1 MLVHTGQVIKLQLL
15 AMVVTFALWTYC
27 LVGVISCPPNRV
39 RNLPKLV
46 WVLLVV
52 LFPFVGSIAWL
63 VAGRPTGERANRS
76 AHERAQQAFPE
87 YDRPGRAA
95 AHDPQRD
102 EEFLRR
108 VRERAEEQRRRYE
121 QSRRSGLEQPS
132 EAEQLAQPDG
142 SLAPDGSAPVEQ
154 LEPPAQP
161 EVTAVP
167 DEPADPAGA
176 DAGEK

>member
-15 AMVVTFALWTYC
+15 ATVVTFALWAYC

-63 VAGRPTGERANRS
+63 VAGRPEKTATTPSRYERA
-76 AHERAQQAFPE
+76 APDYPE

-95 AHDPQRD
+95 AVDPAKD
-102 EEFLRR
+102 EEFLRK
-108 VRERAEEQRRRYE
+108 VRERAEEQRRRHE
-121 QSRRSGLEQPS
+121 QSRK
-132 EAEQLAQPDG
+132 AD
-142 SLAPDGSAPVEQ
+142 
-154 LEPPAQP
+154 
-161 EVTAVP
+161 P
-167 DEPADPAGA
+167 DEEPEPR
-176 DAGEK
+176 

>member
-1 MLVHTGQVIKLQLL
+1 VLVHTGQVIKLQLL
-15 AMVVTFALWTYC
+15 ATVVTFALWAYC

-76 AHERAQQAFPE
+76 AHERAQPAFPE

-95 AHDPQRD
+95 AQDPQRD

-121 QSRRSGLEQPS
+121 QSRRSELEQPAQ
-132 EAEQLAQPDG
+132 AEPPVQPDPSGPEAQPD
-142 SLAPDGSAPVEQ
+142 V
-154 LEPPAQP
+154 PAQ
-161 EVTAVP
+161 P

>member
-1 MLVHTGQVIKLQLL
+1 VLVHTGQVIKLQLL
-15 AMVVTFALWTYC
+15 ATVVTFALWAYC

-76 AHERAQQAFPE
+76 AHERAQPAFPE

-95 AHDPQRD
+95 AQDPQRD

-121 QSRRSGLEQPS
+121 QSRRSELEQPAQ
-132 EAEQLAQPDG
+132 AEQPVQPDPSAPEAQPD
-142 SLAPDGSAPVEQ
+142 V
-154 LEPPAQP
+154 PAQP
-161 EVTAVP
+161 EVTPQP

>member
-1 MLVHTGQVIKLQLL
+1 MIKLQLL

-39 RNLPKLV
+39 RNLPKLA

-76 AHERAQQAFPE
+76 AHERAQPAFPE

-121 QSRRSGLEQPS
+121 QSRRSGLEQPAQ
-132 EAEQLAQPDG
+132 AEQAAQPSVSVPDAQPD
-142 SLAPDGSAPVEQ
+142 LPV
-154 LEPPAQP
+154 QP
-161 EVTAVP
+161 EVTAQS

-176 DAGEK
+176 DAGDK

>member
-1 MLVHTGQVIKLQLL
+1 MIKLQLL

-76 AHERAQQAFPE
+76 AHERPQTAFPE

-95 AHDPQRD
+95 AQDPQRD

-121 QSRRSGLEQPS
+121 QSRRSGLEQPAQ
-132 EAEQLAQPDG
+132 AEQPDG
-142 SLAPDGSAPVEQ
+142 TAPVEQ
-154 LEPPAQP
+154 SDVPVQP

>member
-1 MLVHTGQVIKLQLL
+1 VLVHTGQVIKLQLL
-15 AMVVTFALWTYC
+15 ATVVTFALWAYC

-76 AHERAQQAFPE
+76 AHERAQPTFPE

-95 AHDPQRD
+95 AQDPQRD

-121 QSRRSGLEQPS
+121 QSRRSELEQPAQ
-132 EAEQLAQPDG
+132 AEPPVQPDPSGPEAQPD
-142 SLAPDGSAPVEQ
+142 V
-154 LEPPAQP
+154 PAQ
-161 EVTAVP
+161 P

>member
-1 MLVHTGQVIKLQLL
+1 VLVHTGQVIKLQLL
-15 AMVVTFALWTYC
+15 ATVVTFALWAYC

-52 LFPFVGSIAWL
+52 LFPLVGSIAWL

-76 AHERAQQAFPE
+76 AHERAQPAFPE

-95 AHDPQRD
+95 AQDPQRD

-121 QSRRSGLEQPS
+121 QSRRSELEQPAQ
-132 EAEQLAQPDG
+132 AEPPVQPDPSGPEAQPD
-142 SLAPDGSAPVEQ
+142 V
-154 LEPPAQP
+154 PAQ
-161 EVTAVP
+161 P

>member
-1 MLVHTGQVIKLQLL
+1 VLVHTGQVIKLQLL
-15 AMVVTFALWTYC
+15 ATVVTFALWAYC

-76 AHERAQQAFPE
+76 AHERAQPAFPE

-95 AHDPQRD
+95 AQDPQRD

-121 QSRRSGLEQPS
+121 QSRRSELEQPAQA
-132 EAEQLAQPDG
+132 EAPVQPDPSG
-142 SLAPDGSAPVEQ
+142 PEAHPDV
-154 LEPPAQP
+154 PAQ
-161 EVTAVP
+161 P

>member
-1 MLVHTGQVIKLQLL
+1 MIKLQLL

-121 QSRRSGLEQPS
+121 QSRRSQ
-132 EAEQLAQPDG
+132 
-142 SLAPDGSAPVEQ
+142 
-154 LEPPAQP
+154 PAQP
-161 EVTAVP
+161 EQPEQPAQAGAAPQQPDVPVQPEATAQP

>member
-1 MLVHTGQVIKLQLL
+1 VLVHTGQVIKLQLL
-15 AMVVTFALWTYC
+15 ATVVTFALWAYC

-76 AHERAQQAFPE
+76 AHERAQPAFPE

-95 AHDPQRD
+95 AQDPQRD

-121 QSRRSGLEQPS
+121 QSRRSELEQPAQ
-132 EAEQLAQPDG
+132 AEPPVQPDPSG
-142 SLAPDGSAPVEQ
+142 PEAHPDV
-154 LEPPAQP
+154 PAQ
-161 EVTAVP
+161 P

>member
-121 QSRRSGLEQPS
+121 QSRRSQ
-132 EAEQLAQPDG
+132 
-142 SLAPDGSAPVEQ
+142 
-154 LEPPAQP
+154 PAQP
-161 EVTAVP
+161 EQPEQPAQAEQPAQPDVPVQPEATAQP

>member
-15 AMVVTFALWTYC
+15 ATVVTLALWAYC

-76 AHERAQQAFPE
+76 SHERAQPAFPE

-95 AHDPQRD
+95 AQDPQRD

-121 QSRRSGLEQPS
+121 QSRRSELEQPAQA
-132 EAEQLAQPDG
+132 EAPEQPDPSGPEAQPD
-142 SLAPDGSAPVEQ
+142 V
-154 LEPPAQP
+154 PAQ
-161 EVTAVP
+161 P
-167 DEPADPAGA
+167 DEPADPTGA

>member
-15 AMVVTFALWTYC
+15 ATVVTFALWAYC

-52 LFPFVGSIAWL
+52 LFPLVGSIAWL

-76 AHERAQQAFPE
+76 AHERAHPTFPE

-95 AHDPQRD
+95 AQDPQRD

-121 QSRRSGLEQPS
+121 QSRRSELEQPAQA
-132 EAEQLAQPDG
+132 EAPVQPDPSG
-142 SLAPDGSAPVEQ
+142 PEAHPDV
-154 LEPPAQP
+154 PAQ
-161 EVTAVP
+161 P

>member
-1 MLVHTGQVIKLQLL
+1 VLVHTGQVIKLQLL
-15 AMVVTFALWTYC
+15 ATVVTFALWAYC

-63 VAGRPTGERANRS
+63 VAGRPTGERPNRS
-76 AHERAQQAFPE
+76 AHERAQPAFPE

-95 AHDPQRD
+95 AQDPQRD

-121 QSRRSGLEQPS
+121 QSRRSELEQPAQ
-132 EAEQLAQPDG
+132 AEPPVQPDPSGPEAQPD
-142 SLAPDGSAPVEQ
+142 V
-154 LEPPAQP
+154 PAQ
-161 EVTAVP
+161 P

>member
-1 MLVHTGQVIKLQLL
+1 VLVHTGQVIKLQLL
-15 AMVVTFALWTYC
+15 ATVVTFALWAYC

-76 AHERAQQAFPE
+76 AHERAQPAFPE

-95 AHDPQRD
+95 AQDPQRD

-121 QSRRSGLEQPS
+121 QSKK
-132 EAEQLAQPDG
+132 AD
-142 SLAPDGSAPVEQ
+142 
-154 LEPPAQP
+154 
-161 EVTAVP
+161 P
-167 DEPADPAGA
+167 DEQADSR
-176 DAGEK
+176 

>member
-1 MLVHTGQVIKLQLL
+1 VLVHTGQVIKLQLL
-15 AMVVTFALWTYC
+15 ATVVTFALWAYC

-76 AHERAQQAFPE
+76 AHERAQPAFPE

-95 AHDPQRD
+95 PQDPQRD

-121 QSRRSGLEQPS
+121 QSRRSELEQPAQ
-132 EAEQLAQPDG
+132 AEPPVQPDPSGPEAQPD
-142 SLAPDGSAPVEQ
+142 V
-154 LEPPAQP
+154 PAQ
-161 EVTAVP
+161 P

>member
-1 MLVHTGQVIKLQLL
+1 MIKLQLL

-63 VAGRPTGERANRS
+63 VAGRPTGERPGRS
-76 AHERAQQAFPE
+76 AHGREQRAFPS

-121 QSRRSGLEQPS
+121 QSRRSGLEQPA

>member
-1 MLVHTGQVIKLQLL
+1 
-15 AMVVTFALWTYC
+15 MVVTFALWTYC

-52 LFPFVGSIAWL
+52 LLPFVGSIAWL

-76 AHERAQQAFPE
+76 AHERAQPAFPE
-87 YDRPGRAA
+87 YDRPGRATA
-95 AHDPQRD
+95 QDPQRD

-121 QSRRSGLEQPS
+121 QSRRSEVEQSAQAEQP
-132 EAEQLAQPDG
+132 EQPDPFG
-142 SLAPDGSAPVEQ
+142 PEAQLDVPV
-154 LEPPAQP
+154 QP
-161 EVTAVP
+161 EVTAQP

-176 DAGEK
+176 ADAGEK

>member
-1 MLVHTGQVIKLQLL
+1 MLVHTDQMIKLQLL
-15 AMVVTFALWTYC
+15 AMVVTFALWAYC

-76 AHERAQQAFPE
+76 AHERAQPAFPE

-95 AHDPQRD
+95 AQDPQRD

-121 QSRRSGLEQPS
+121 QSRRSGLEQPAQ
-132 EAEQLAQPDG
+132 AERPAH
-142 SLAPDGSAPVEQ
+142 SDGSAPVEQ
-154 LEPPAQP
+154 PDVAVQP
-161 EVTAVP
+161 EVAAQP

>member
-1 MLVHTGQVIKLQLL
+1 VLVHTGQVIKLQLL
-15 AMVVTFALWTYC
+15 ATVVTFALWAYC

-76 AHERAQQAFPE
+76 SHERAQPAFPE

-95 AHDPQRD
+95 AQDPQRD

-121 QSRRSGLEQPS
+121 QSRRSELEQPAQA
-132 EAEQLAQPDG
+132 EAPVQPDPSGPEAQPD
-142 SLAPDGSAPVEQ
+142 V
-154 LEPPAQP
+154 PAQP
-161 EVTAVP
+161 EVTAEP

>member
-1 MLVHTGQVIKLQLL
+1 MLVHTDQMIKLQLL
-15 AMVVTFALWTYC
+15 AMVVTFALWAYC

-52 LFPFVGSIAWL
+52 LFPLVGSIAWL

-76 AHERAQQAFPE
+76 SHERAQPAFPE

-95 AHDPQRD
+95 AQDPQRD

-121 QSRRSGLEQPS
+121 QSRRSGLEQPAQ
-132 EAEQLAQPDG
+132 AEQPVQ
-142 SLAPDGSAPVEQ
+142 PDGSAPVEQ
-154 LEPPAQP
+154 PDVPVQP
-161 EVTAVP
+161 EATAQP

>member
-1 MLVHTGQVIKLQLL
+1 VLVHTGQVIKLQLL
-15 AMVVTFALWTYC
+15 ATVVTFALWAYC

-76 AHERAQQAFPE
+76 AHERAQPAFPE

-95 AHDPQRD
+95 AQDPQRD

-121 QSRRSGLEQPS
+121 QSRRSELEQPAQA
-132 EAEQLAQPDG
+132 EAPVQPDPSGPEAQPD
-142 SLAPDGSAPVEQ
+142 V
-154 LEPPAQP
+154 PAQ
-161 EVTAVP
+161 P